1 MKNIYLVEKVTWY
14 MLASS
19 HARARW
25 HPVSVHQE
33 EVRVEAWRVRVC
45 VWRVWAR
52 VCAFE
57 RESVRLLAS

>member
-45 VWRVWAR
+45 VAR
-52 VCAFE
+52 LGACVC
-57 RESVRLLAS
+57 V